1 METNLRT
8 LGPKET
14 KVILSF
20 REQGR
25 DVVHAADIIDLL
37 GSEPTAR
44 KVIRNLLRKGWLT
57 RLVGGRYMLLP
68 PEHGPENLGE
78 NNPIALAAAA
88 VEPSYVGWWSAAAFH
103 GFTTQKPMTVTV
115 AVLRQMPDADHR
127 GHGSAVYQNRGAKV
141 FRVQKLSTSMAATP
155 RSQTRRRLSVDCID
169 RPDLAGGP
177 AELARI
183 VYSAM
188 GEIDHDKL
196 VTAAL
201 AMKSTALLQRL
212 GFLSDLVGKPLPD
225 CIASES
231 SGRNPQIPT
240 LDLRPTRTKR
250 GGYRLRRRVGRFCS
264 CAPRAIFCRRCH
276 GSRGKAGRHAD
287 SESAPAG
294 CRRSGARDIGN
305 VEIDVILTYLLQL
318 FAEKGDH
325 RACRFQRRHH
335 AAEDGLW
342 SARTAFDRPR
352 LHMLHRYQPSMI

>member
-20 REQGR
+20 QEQGR
-25 DVVHAADIIDLL
+25 EVVHAADIIDLL

-57 RLVGGRYMLLP
+57 RLVGGRYMVLP

-88 VEPSYVGWWSAAAFH
+88 AEPSYIGWWSAAAFH

-115 AVLRQMPDADHR
+115 AVLRQMPAR
-127 GHGSAVYQNRGAKV
+127 TIEGTEVRFIKIAPRKFSGFKSYNVYGRN
-141 FRVQKLSTSMAATP
+141 AAISDPEKTV
-155 RSQTRRRLSVDCID
+155 VDCID

-212 GFLSDLVGKPLPD
+212 GFLIELVGKPLPEELRLKLRS
-225 CIASES
+225 A
-231 SGRNPQIPT
+231 IP
-240 LDLRPTRTKR
+240 K
-250 GGYRLRRRVGRFCS
+250 S
-264 CAPRAIFCRRCH
+264 
-276 GSRGKAGRHAD
+276 
-287 SESAPAG
+287 
-294 CRRSGARDIGN
+294 RRSIFGRQKRKEGDIGY
-305 VEIDVILTYLLQL
+305 VAAWGVFVHARRSDLLSEVPRIK
-318 FAEKGDH
+318 AEGGSS
-325 RACRFQRRHH
+325 C
-335 AAEDGLW
+335 
-342 SARTAFDRPR
+342 
-352 LHMLHRYQPSMI
+352 

>member
-25 DVVHAADIIDLL
+25 DVVHAADIIGLL

-88 VEPSYVGWWSAAAFH
+88 AEPSYIGWWSAAAFH

-115 AVLRQMPDADHR
+115 AVLRQMPAR
-127 GHGSAVYQNRGAKV
+127 TIEGTEVRFIKIAARKFSGFKSYNVYGRN
-141 FRVQKLSTSMAATP
+141 AAISDPEKT
-155 RSQTRRRLSVDCID
+155 VIDCID

-201 AMKSTALLQRL
+201 AMKSVALLQRL
-212 GFLSDLVGKPLPD
+212 GFLSELVGKLLPEELRLKVRT
-225 CIASES
+225 A
-231 SGRNPQIPT
+231 IP
-240 LDLRPTRTKR
+240 K
-250 GGYRLRRRVGRFCS
+250 S
-264 CAPRAIFCRRCH
+264 
-276 GSRGKAGRHAD
+276 
-287 SESAPAG
+287 
-294 CRRSGARDIGN
+294 RRSIFGRQKRKEGDIGYVAAWGVFVHARRSDLLSEVPRIK
-305 VEIDVILTYLLQL
+305 VES
-318 FAEKGDH
+318 G
-325 RACRFQRRHH
+325 
-335 AAEDGLW
+335 
-342 SARTAFDRPR
+342 
-352 LHMLHRYQPSMI
+352 PSC